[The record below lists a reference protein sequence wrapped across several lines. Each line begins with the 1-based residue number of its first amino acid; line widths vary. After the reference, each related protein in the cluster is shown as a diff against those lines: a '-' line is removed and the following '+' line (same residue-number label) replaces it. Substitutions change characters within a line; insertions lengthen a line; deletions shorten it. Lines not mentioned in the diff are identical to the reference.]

1 MRITPLT
8 TSIAAQVDGVD
19 IRKPLPE
26 AQAEEIRQALAQH
39 SVLVFRD
46 QPMDLEQQS
55 RFTEI
60 FGPLEPLPPLKFLGA
75 NDSAVSLDVN
85 DNARMT
91 LTGSKKENRYR
102 LDRREFTSEFQAW
115 HTDSSFTAQIPRAA
129 TLRAEVVSPVGG
141 GTTWIS
147 MAAAYDYLSPSMQT
161 WLETL
166 TAVHAVGAEYR
177 TVIQLER
184 YPAEVQARFEEEFA
198 AREHPVVVR
207 HPVSGRKSLFVNP
220 TYTVAVRGLRR
231 RESHM
236 LLTFLFNLIAT
247 PDYAYR
253 HRWQVGDLVVWDE
266 LATCHLAPEDFA
278 PHPRRVVRVTAG
290 LVTPSGAA
298 EPKTLADAAVA

>member
-8 TSIAAQVDGVD
+8 TSIAAQVEGVD
-19 IRKPLPE
+19 IRRPLAE
-26 AQAEEIRQALAQH
+26 AAAEEIRQALAQH
-39 SVLVFRD
+39 GVLVFRD

-55 RFTEI
+55 RFSEI

-75 NDSAVSLDVN
+75 NDSSISLDVD
-85 DNARMT
+85 DNARLT
-91 LTGSKKENRYR
+91 LKGNKKESRYR

-141 GTTWIS
+141 GTTWTS
-147 MAAAYDYLSPSMQT
+147 MAAAYDYLSPSLQG
-161 WLETL
+161 WLESL
-166 TAVHAVGAEYR
+166 TAVHTVGAEYR
-177 TVIQLER
+177 AVMQLHR
-184 YPAEVQARFEEEFA
+184 YPPEVQTRFEEEFA
-198 AREHPVVVR
+198 AREHPVVVA
-207 HPVSGRKSLFVNP
+207 HPVTGRKSLFVNP

-236 LLTFLFNLIAT
+236 LLTFLFNLMAT
-247 PDYAYR
+247 PDYTYR
-253 HRWQVGDLVVWDE
+253 HRWEVGDLVVWDE

-290 LVTPSGAA
+290 LVTPTAA
-298 EPKTLADAAVA
+298 AAKTPNAAVA